1 MSKMILTKQYKDSEN
16 LEFNLYH
23 GTSNLFIE
31 KIREKGFSYRD
42 ENLFDKELLEALFE
56 ALKKYP
62 ESELMRSS
70 DWIVER
76 MINKDLPP
84 GSKPFHYGG
93 TFFSISF
100 DNALGYARGN
110 GLGAK
115 MFSSEFLTTIF
126 QLYDELKE
134 FDKHK
139 ALSLMPDIHPC
150 KVLYEKVKKGEHR
163 PVVITLINPSKSHFF
178 SLNEAG
184 KYSPI
189 ENRLAWIYKKAF
201 EFHSSWHQLKKEPDR
216 IELDELETTV
226 FSSEEFVLKDSV
238 PFEKF
243 KTKIEHFELLKF

>member
-31 KIREKGFSYRD
+31 NIREKGFSYRD

-93 TFFSISF
+93 TFFSINF
-100 DNALGYARGN
+100 DKALGYARGN
-110 GLGAK
+110 GLVAK
-115 MFSSEFLTTIF
+115 MFSSEFLRTIF

-150 KVLYEKVKKGEHR
+150 KALYEKVKKGEHR

-216 IELDELETTV
+216 IELDELETIV
-226 FSSEEFVLKDSV
+226 FSTEEFVLKDSV